1 MPISGI
7 VQPEL
12 IPVDDALRLRRY
24 DGVHAF
30 ALPWYQDAETL
41 WLVDGMREPYDEAR
55 LTAMYR
61 YLDAHGELYSIEVRV
76 DGVWRPVGDVTFWA
90 EDMPIV
96 VGDRSLRGQG
106 IGLRVIRALVERG
119 RSLGYPSL
127 TVQEIYHYNAASR
140 RCFEKAGFRTVEE
153 TDKGVTL
160 RLEL

>member
-1 MPISGI
+1 MPNSGI

-24 DGVHAF
+24 DGAHAF

-61 YLDAHGELYSIEVRV
+61 YLDAHGELYWIEVRE
-76 DGVWRPVGDVTFWA
+76 DGGWRPVGDVTFWA

-96 VGDRSLRGQG
+96 IGDRSLRGQG

-127 TVQEIYHYNAASR
+127 TVQEIYHYNTASR
-140 RCFEKAGFRTVEE
+140 RCFEKAGFRAAEE

-160 RLEL
+160 CLEL